1 MSNGNV
7 RRMQIYGVC
16 RVKICSPTPF
26 EIGDMLCAI
35 SISHSAF
42 EVESWTVD
50 KEGKQIYVIE
60 YGPETLDYV
69 ELPWAKI

>member
-7 RRMQIYGVC
+7 RRMQIYDVC

-26 EIGDMLCAI
+26 QIGDMLCAI

-42 EVESWTVD
+42 EVNP
-50 KEGKQIYVIE
+50 
-60 YGPETLDYV
+60 GPLIKKVSKYM
-69 ELPWAKI
+69 